1 MTKHFSPL
9 ASAGACLRFPG
20 AVSALVVALT
30 LAAWL
35 LPASAQT
42 LRLPGAP
49 RVATLPAQAPA
60 GNELRPADFI
70 VAVVNSEPITN
81 NEVQS
86 RLARIEQQLSR
97 QGTTPPRDQLAREVL
112 ERLIVERAQLQLA
125 RTLGV
130 RPEPAA
136 VEQAVATVARQNQL
150 SLDELKRRLAADGMD
165 YARFRSDLRD
175 ELTLVRLRE
184 REVDSQVKV
193 SEQDI
198 DQFLRERE
206 AQAQSGPELLNIA
219 QILVAVPETATPA
232 QVSVLQAKAQR
243 ALTRLR
249 AGEVFATV
257 ATEMSDAPEA
267 AASDGELGLR
277 PAERLPTLF
286 VDAARELSAGGLAGP
301 LRSGAG
307 FHVIK
312 LIEKKR
318 GAAAISVTQTR
329 ARHILLRLSP
339 ELTEQAAKDKLAD
352 FKRRIAAG
360 QADFATLARE
370 NSQDGSA
377 KDGGDLGWASPGM
390 FVPEFEQVMNQLAP
404 GQVADPL
411 VSRFGVHLI
420 EVLQRRDAAL
430 TEREQRETVRNIVRE
445 RKIEEAFNQWLQDVR
460 GRAYVEFRN

>member
-1 MTKHFSPL
+1 MTKHFFLFPSAKFSRRHLGAWRVRVL
-9 ASAGACLRFPG
+9 ALM
-20 AVSALVVALT
+20 L
-30 LAAWL
+30 LAAGM
-35 LPASAQT
+35 LPVAAQT
-42 LRLPGAP
+42 
-49 RVATLPAQAPA
+49 
-60 GNELRPADFI
+60 LRPADFI

-81 NEVQS
+81 NEVQT
-86 RLARIEQQLSR
+86 RLLRIEQQLSR
-97 QGTTPPRDQLAREVL
+97 QGNTPPRDQLAREVL

-130 RPEPAA
+130 QPEEAA
-136 VEQAVATVARQNQL
+136 VDQAVANVARQNQL
-150 SLDELKRRLAADGMD
+150 SLDELKRRLAADGVD

-184 REVDSQVKV
+184 REVDSRVRV

-206 AQAQSGPELLNIA
+206 VQAQSGPELLNVA
-219 QILVAVPETATPA
+219 QILVAVPETATPE
-232 QVSVLQAKAQR
+232 QVNVLRAKAER
-243 ALTRLR
+243 ALARLR
-249 AGEVFATV
+249 AGEAFTSV
-257 ATEMSDAPEA
+257 AKEMSDAPEPTRG
-267 AASDGELGLR
+267 GELGLR
-277 PAERLPTLF
+277 PADRLPTLF
-286 VDAARELSAGGLAGP
+286 VEAVRDVSAGGLVGP

-318 GAAAISVTQTR
+318 GAAALSVTQTR

-339 ELTEQAAKDKLAD
+339 ELSEQAAKDQLAD
-352 FKRRIAAG
+352 FKRRIVSG
-360 QADFATLARE
+360 QADFAALARE
-370 NSQDGSA
+370 HSQDGSA

-390 FVPEFEQVMNQLAP
+390 FVPEFEQAMNLLAP
-404 GQVADPL
+404 GQIADPL

-420 EVLQRRDAAL
+420 EVVQRREAVL
-430 TEREQRETVRNIVRE
+430 TEREQREAVRNIVRE

>member
-1 MTKHFSPL
+1 MTKHFFPF
-9 ASAGACLRFPG
+9 AG
-20 AVSALVVALT
+20 VVAFT
-30 LAAWL
+30 LAVGL

-42 LRLPGAP
+42 LRLPNTSGA
-49 RVATLPAQAPA
+49 ATLPAPPPA
-60 GNELRPADFI
+60 SNPLRAADFI

-97 QGTTPPRDQLAREVL
+97 QGSTPPREQLAREVL
-112 ERLIVERAQLQLA
+112 DRLILERAQLQLA
-125 RTLGV
+125 RSLGV
-130 RPEPAA
+130 QAEEAA

-150 SLDELKRRLAADGMD
+150 TLDELKRRLAADGMD
-165 YARFRSDLRD
+165 YTRFRADLRD

-184 REVDSQVKV
+184 REVDGRVKV

-206 AQAQSGPELLNIA
+206 VQAQAGPELLNIA
-219 QILVAVPETATPA
+219 QLLVAVPETATPA
-232 QVSVLQAKAQR
+232 QVSALQAKAQR
-243 ALTRLR
+243 AADRIR
-249 AGEVFATV
+249 AGEAFASV
-257 ATEMSDAPEA
+257 AKELSDAPEA
-267 AASDGELGLR
+267 ASGGELGLR
-277 PAERLPTLF
+277 PADRLPTLF
-286 VDAARELSAGGLAGP
+286 VSAVKDLSVGALAGP

-312 LIEKKR
+312 LVEKKR

-339 ELTEQAAKDKLAD
+339 ELSEPVAKDKLAD
-352 FKRRIAAG
+352 FKRRIEAG
-360 QADFATLARE
+360 QADFAALARD

-377 KDGGDLGWASPGM
+377 KDGGDLGWAGPGM

-404 GQVADPL
+404 GQMADPL

-420 EVLQRRDAAL
+420 QVLQRRDAAL
-430 TEREQRETVRNIVRE
+430 TEREQRDAVRNIVRE
-445 RKIEEAFNQWLQDVR
+445 RKIDEAYNQWLQDVR